1 MSNELDEF
9 ISNNPNV
16 SRETIKKLAEF
27 QSFLLEQ
34 NIKHNL
40 VSKNQIDKIW
50 MRHIHDSLRLLNL
63 LDLNKLKNL
72 LDKSPVGTYKA
83 IIAVDFAG
91 RAIDLKA
98 LKIIADKYKLSII
111 EDSCHSPG
119 GFFIDDNGVKH
130 NCGNGK
136 FADMSIFSFHPV
148 KHIACGEGGM
158 ITTNNTELYEKLLL
172 LRSHGI
178 TKDKS
183 MFKNS
188 FKIANGIETEDSTYP
203 GWYMEMQTLGYNY
216 RLSDIQAS
224 LGISQ
229 LKRAKIGLEKRRKI
243 ASVYNSFF
251 ENKNYIKGHSQL
263 IDGHAYHL
271 YIIMEG

>member
-1 MSNELDEF
+1 MKNIIPYGKHD
-9 ISNNPNV
+9 ISQKDIDAVVKVLKSDYLTQGPL
-16 SRETIKKLAEF
+16 IKKFENDFSKYIGSKYSVA
-27 QSFLLEQ
+27 
-34 NIKHNL
+34 
-40 VSKNQIDKIW
+40 VSNGTAALHLCALSLDIRPGDKIITTPITFVASANCI
-50 MRHIHDSLRLLNL
+50 RFCGGEIVFSDIDPNTYL

-72 LDKSPVGTYKA
+72 LDKSPIGTYKA
-83 IIAVDFAG
+83 VIAVDFAG

-158 ITTNNTELYEKLLL
+158 ITTNNNELYEKLLL

-183 MFKNS
+183 IFKNS
-188 FKIANGIETEDSTYP
+188 SKIANGNETEDSTYP
-203 GWYMEMQTLGYNY
+203 GWYMEMQTIGY
-216 RLSDIQAS
+216 
-224 LGISQ
+224 
-229 LKRAKIGLEKRRKI
+229 K
-243 ASVYNSFF
+243 
-251 ENKNYIKGHSQL
+251 
-263 IDGHAYHL
+263 
-271 YIIMEG
+271 